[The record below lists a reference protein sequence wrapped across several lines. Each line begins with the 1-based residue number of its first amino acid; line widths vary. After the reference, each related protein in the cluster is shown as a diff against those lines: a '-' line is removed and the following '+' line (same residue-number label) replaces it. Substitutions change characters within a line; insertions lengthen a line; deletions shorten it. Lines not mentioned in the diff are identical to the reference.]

1 MDNNVYRISY
11 FLQKYLDGDIRKEE
25 LSLLY
30 RLLEDS
36 SEDEIKAAF
45 DVIWEKTSLSDD
57 QTAPLFSAIEADML
71 LQDIMAQVP
80 VASRRA
86 KWKTAIAYAL
96 AACAVGTLLTFAW
109 LYMNNQTTPPHKT
122 ASAVS
127 QKVEHDVDP
136 AQEEAILT
144 LEGGETLSLQDIK
157 TGDSVQMGDVKL
169 VNNNGQLSYEPTQK
183 EGPGTQHIV
192 KTPKGGQINMRL
204 PDGTKVWLNADSRI
218 AFLSNLGAQHREVTI
233 TGEVYF
239 EVAKL
244 DGKRFTVKSTSGEI
258 EVLGT
263 KFNVRAYPE
272 DRSMQTALV
281 EGSLALKTNTDRVV
295 LKPNQV
301 GVASTSQRIT
311 VSEHAHI
318 MDVIAWKNGLFLFEN
333 TTLADVG
340 RQLGRWYNIQV
351 QLGEG
356 LANRRITGKIA
367 RDVKLSQVMKM
378 LHYLGIQTNLN
389 DNNLMMIPQK
399 EHAYGETTKM

>member
-1 MDNNVYRISY
+1 MDNNAYRISY
-11 FLQKYLDGDIRKEE
+11 FLQKYLDGDISKEE
-25 LSLLY
+25 LSLLH
-30 RLLEDS
+30 RLLEGS
-36 SEDEIKAAF
+36 GEDEIQAAF
-45 DVIWEKTSLSDD
+45 DLIWHNTPPSDH
-57 QTAPLFSAIEADML
+57 TAPLFSDREADVL

-80 VASRRA
+80 IKPRKAR
-86 KWKTAIAYAL
+86 WKVTATYAL

-109 LYMNNQTTPPHKT
+109 IYMNRQTTAPEET
-122 ASAVS
+122 ASIVS
-127 QKVEHDVDP
+127 QVEHDVDP
-136 AQEEAILT
+136 AQDEAILT

-157 TGDSVQMGDVKL
+157 AGDSIKMGDVRL
-169 VNNNGQLSYEPTQK
+169 VNNNGELSYEPVQ
-183 EGPGTQHIV
+183 EDEPGTQHVV

-204 PDGTKVWLNADSRI
+204 PDGTKVWLNADSRV
-218 AFLSNLGAQHREVTI
+218 AFLSNLGAQHREVTVS
-233 TGEVYF
+233 GEVYF

-272 DRSMQTALV
+272 DESMQTALV
-281 EGSLALKTNTDRVV
+281 EGSLAMKTNMDRIV

-311 VSEHAHI
+311 VSEHEHI

-351 QLGEG
+351 QLSEG

>member
-1 MDNNVYRISY
+1 MDNNIYRISY
-11 FLQKYLDGDIRKEE
+11 FLQKYLDGDISKEE
-25 LSLLY
+25 LSLLHH
-30 RLLEDS
+30 LLEES
-36 SEDEIKAAF
+36 GEEEIQAAF
-45 DVIWEKTSLSDD
+45 KLIWDNTPLSNDH
-57 QTAPLFSAIEADML
+57 TAPLFSDREAHVL

-80 VASRRA
+80 TAPRKA
-86 KWKTAIAYAL
+86 KRKMMATYAL
-96 AACAVGTLLTFAW
+96 AAGAVGTLLAFAW
-109 LYMNNQTTPPHKT
+109 IYMDRQTVPTERT
-122 ASAVS
+122 ASIAS

-157 TGDSVQMGDVKL
+157 AGNSIQMGDVRL
-169 VNNNGQLSYEPTQK
+169 VNTNGELSYEPLR
-183 EGPGTQHIV
+183 EGEPGTQHIV
-192 KTPKGGQINMRL
+192 TTPKGGQINIRL

-218 AFLSNLGAQHREVTI
+218 AFLSNLGTQDREVTVS
-233 TGEVYF
+233 GEAYF

-244 DGKRFTVKSTSGEI
+244 ADKRFIVKSTSGEI

-272 DRSMQTALV
+272 DKSMQTALV
-281 EGSLALKTNTDRVV
+281 EGSLAMKNHTERVV

-301 GVASTSQRIT
+301 GIASTSQRII
-311 VSEHAHI
+311 VSEHEHI
-318 MDVIAWKNGLFLFEN
+318 LDIIAWKNGLFLFEN

-356 LANRRITGKIA
+356 LSTQRITGKIA

-378 LHYLGIQTNLN
+378 LHFLGLKTKLN
-389 DNNLMMIPQK
+389 DNNLMMIQKK
-399 EHAYGETTKM
+399 EHAYEETIKM